1 MKTPYD
7 AELKAWK
14 KRRTAIIRMVLKG
27 VPKAEIGRKYG
38 VSRQRVLNIFKDY
51 EKKVE
56 DGRISPL

>member
-1 MKTPYD
+1 MKTPYA
-7 AELKAWK
+7 AELEAWK
-14 KRRTAIIRMVLKG
+14 KRRTAIVKMVLKG

-51 EKKVE
+51 QEKVK